1 MRQVTLTFWEHDQV
15 LVSLAHTDALQS
27 RRWKLAWT
35 CAVLFTDNVGRFA
48 AIKELAARQ
57 ADLRA
62 RRDDA
67 AERLQ
72 ATGLA
77 AQVRPAR

>member
-1 MRQVTLTFWEHDQV
+1 M
-15 LVSLAHTDALQS
+15 
-27 RRWKLAWT
+27 
-35 CAVLFTDNVGRFA
+35 LFTDNVGRFA
-48 AIKELAARQ
+48 AIQELAARQ

-72 ATGLA
+72 ATGKA
-77 AQVRPAR
+77 AQVRHAEGVGGSLLRVQG

>member
-1 MRQVTLTFWEHDQV
+1 MNGFFHF
-15 LVSLAHTDALQS
+15 VSAYLQT

-57 ADLRA
+57 TELRA

-72 ATGLA
+72 ATGKA
-77 AQVRPAR
+77 AQVRTISSS